1 MSANQWLEELS
12 ERMVEAELAK
22 IRLNTH
28 TGRPLGND
36 SFISKLERFL
46 GRRVRALPIGRPT
59 KNKKE
64 INMENNNR

>member
-1 MSANQWLEELS
+1 
-12 ERMVEAELAK
+12 
-22 IRLNTH
+22 
-28 TGRPLGND
+28 LGND